1 MKKLFR
7 AGWVQTSLAVILAA
21 YLRAAL
27 ATIRWRHVGR
37 ERAEA
42 IWNAKGPVL
51 VCFWHSRI
59 PISPACWPLGWAQE
73 PRAVISLSPD
83 GEFIAKAM
91 ERIGFPAI
99 RGSSRKD
106 SDPRKEKRGSGA
118 FRDIL
123 RWLKDGGG
131 VAITPDGPRG
141 PAEVMKDGPPLLAR
155 MSKAPVLLVGMASKP
170 CIRLKSW
177 DQAVVPLPFSRGVI
191 VWDGPFGAGPDDD
204 LEALR
209 LDWAARLSA
218 ATRAAEAALE

>member
-1 MKKLFR
+1 MKSLFR
-7 AGWVQTSLAVILAA
+7 AAWFQSTLAFLLAA

-27 ATIRWRHVGR
+27 ATIRWRHEGR

-42 IWNAKGPVL
+42 IWDAGGPVL

-59 PISPACWPLGWAQE
+59 PLSPACWPLGRAQE

-83 GEFIAKAM
+83 GEFVAKAM
-91 ERIGFPAI
+91 ARIGFPAI

-106 SDPRKEKRGSGA
+106 SDPKKEKRGSGA
-118 FRDIL
+118 TRDIL
-123 RWLKDGGG
+123 RWLKAGNG

-141 PAEVMKDGPPLLAR
+141 PVEVMKEGPPMLAR
-155 MSKAPVLLVGMASKP
+155 LSKAPVLLVGLASKP
-170 CIRLKSW
+170 CLRLGSW
-177 DQAVVPLPFSRGVI
+177 DSAMIPLPFTRGVI
-191 VWDGPFGAGPDDD
+191 VWDGPLGASADDD

-218 ATRAAEAALE
+218 VTRRAEAGLA

>member
-1 MKKLFR
+1 MKTLFR
-7 AGWVQTSLAVILAA
+7 AAWVQSTLAFLLAA
-21 YLRAAL
+21 YLRATL
-27 ATIRWRHVGR
+27 VTIRWRHEGR

-42 IWNAKGPVL
+42 IWDAKGPVL

-59 PISPACWPLGWAQE
+59 PLSPACWPLGRAQE

-106 SDPRKEKRGSGA
+106 SDPSKDKRGAGA
-118 FRDIL
+118 TRDIL
-123 RWLKDGGG
+123 RWLKDGNG

-141 PAEVMKDGPPLLAR
+141 PAEDMKEGPAMLAR
-155 MSKAPVLLVGMASKP
+155 LSKAPVLLVGLASKP
-170 CIRLKSW
+170 CLRLGSW
-177 DQAVVPLPFSRGVI
+177 DKAMIPLPFTRGVI
-191 VWDGPFGAGPDDD
+191 VWDGPLGASAADD

-209 LDWAARLSA
+209 MDWTQRLSA
-218 ATRAAEAALE
+218 VTRRAEAGLE

>member
-1 MKKLFR
+1 MKHLFR
-7 AGWVQTSLAVILAA
+7 AGWVQSTLAFLLAA

-27 ATIRWRHVGR
+27 ATIRWRHEGR

-42 IWNAKGPVL
+42 IWNAGGPVL

-59 PISPACWPLGWAQE
+59 PLSPACWPLGWAQE

-99 RGSSRKD
+99 RGSSRKET
-106 SDPRKEKRGSGA
+106 DPSKDKRGAGA
-118 FRDIL
+118 TRDIL
-123 RWLKDGGG
+123 RWLKAGNG

-141 PAEVMKDGPPLLAR
+141 PMEDMKEGPPMLAR
-155 MSKAPVLLVGMASKP
+155 LSKAPVLLVGLASKP
-170 CIRLKSW
+170 CLRLKSW
-177 DQAVVPLPFSRGVI
+177 DEAMIPLPFTRGVI
-191 VWDGPFGAGPDDD
+191 VWDGPFGAGPEDD

-209 LDWAARLSA
+209 VEWTDKLSA
-218 ATRAAEAALE
+218 VTRRAEAGL

>member
-1 MKKLFR
+1 MKNLFR
-7 AGWVQTSLAVILAA
+7 AAWFQSALAFVLAA

-27 ATIRWRHVGR
+27 ATIRWRHEGR

-42 IWNAKGPVL
+42 IWDAGGPVL

-59 PISPACWPLGWAQE
+59 PLSPACWPLGRAQE

-91 ERIGFPAI
+91 ARIGFPAI

-106 SDPRKEKRGSGA
+106 SDPKKEKRGAGA
-118 FRDIL
+118 TRDIL
-123 RWLKDGGG
+123 RWLKDGNG

-141 PAEVMKDGPPLLAR
+141 PAEVMKEGPPMLAR
-155 MSKAPVLLVGMASKP
+155 LSRAPVLLVGLASKP
-170 CIRLKSW
+170 CLRLGSW
-177 DQAVVPLPFSRGVI
+177 DHAMIPLPFTRGVI
-191 VWDGPFGAGPDDD
+191 VWDGPLGATPDDD

-209 LDWAARLSA
+209 LDWTARLSA
-218 ATRAAEAALE
+218 ATRRAEAALE

>member
-1 MKKLFR
+1 MKHLFR
-7 AGWVQTSLAVILAA
+7 AAWVQSTLAFILAT

-27 ATIRWRHVGR
+27 ATIRWRHEGR

-42 IWNAKGPVL
+42 IWNAGGPVL

-59 PISPACWPLGWAQE
+59 PLSPACWPLGWAQE

-99 RGSSRKD
+99 RGSSRKET
-106 SDPRKEKRGSGA
+106 DPTKDKRGAGA
-118 FRDIL
+118 TRDIL
-123 RWLKDGGG
+123 RWLKAGNG

-141 PAEVMKDGPPLLAR
+141 PAEDMKEGPPMLAR
-155 MSKAPVLLVGMASKP
+155 LSKASVLLVGLASKP
-170 CIRLKSW
+170 SLRLGSW
-177 DQAVVPLPFSRGVI
+177 DQAMIPLPFTRGVI

-209 LDWAARLSA
+209 LDWTRKLSDV
-218 ATRAAEAALE
+218 TRRAEAAL

>member
-1 MKKLFR
+1 MKQLFR
-7 AGWVQTSLAVILAA
+7 AAWVQSTLAFILAA
-21 YLRAAL
+21 YLRATL
-27 ATIRWRHVGR
+27 ATIRWRHEGR

-42 IWNAKGPVL
+42 IWNAGGPVL

-59 PISPACWPLGWAQE
+59 PLSPACWPLGWAQE

-83 GEFIAKAM
+83 GEFVAKAM
-91 ERIGFPAI
+91 ARIGFPAI

-106 SDPRKEKRGSGA
+106 SDPTKEKRGAGA

-141 PAEVMKDGPPLLAR
+141 PAEVMKEGPPMLAR
-155 MSKAPVLLVGMASKP
+155 LSKAPVLLVGLASRP
-170 CIRLKSW
+170 CLRLGSW
-177 DQAVVPLPFSRGVI
+177 DQAMIPLPFTRGVI
-191 VWDGPFGAGPDDD
+191 VWDGPLGAGAQDD

-209 LDWAARLSA
+209 LEWAARLSDV
-218 ATRAAEAALE
+218 TRRAEAAVA

>member
-1 MKKLFR
+1 MKHLFR
-7 AGWVQTSLAVILAA
+7 TAWVQSTLAFILAA

-27 ATIRWRHVGR
+27 KTIRWRQENRGV
-37 ERAEA
+37 AEA
-42 IWNAKGPVL
+42 IWNAGGPVL

-99 RGSSRKD
+99 RGSSRKE
-106 SDPRKEKRGSGA
+106 SDPKKEKRGAGA

-131 VAITPDGPRG
+131 IAITPDGPRG
-141 PAEVMKDGPPLLAR
+141 PVEVMKEGPPLLAK

-170 CIRLKSW
+170 CVRLGSW
-177 DQAVVPLPFSRGVI
+177 DKAMVPLPFSRGMI
-191 VWDGPFGAGPDDD
+191 VWDGPIQVGADDD

-209 LDWAARLSA
+209 LEWAARLSA
-218 ATRAAEAALE
+218 ATRKAEAALE

>member
-1 MKKLFR
+1 MKTLFR
-7 AGWVQTSLAVILAA
+7 AAWVQSTLAFLLAA
-21 YLRAAL
+21 YLRATL
-27 ATIRWRHVGR
+27 VTIRWRHEGR

-42 IWNAKGPVL
+42 IWDAKGPVL

-59 PISPACWPLGWAQE
+59 PLSPACWPLGRAQE

-106 SDPRKEKRGSGA
+106 SDPSKDKRGAGA
-118 FRDIL
+118 TRDIL
-123 RWLKDGGG
+123 RWLKDGNG

-141 PAEVMKDGPPLLAR
+141 PAEDMKEGPPMLAR
-155 MSKAPVLLVGMASKP
+155 LSKAPVLLVGLASKP
-170 CIRLKSW
+170 CLRLGSW
-177 DQAVVPLPFSRGVI
+177 DKAMIPLPFTRGVI
-191 VWDGPFGAGPDDD
+191 VWDGPLGASAADD

-209 LDWAARLSA
+209 MDWTQRLSA
-218 ATRAAEAALE
+218 VTRRAEAGLE

>member
-1 MKKLFR
+1 MKHLFR
-7 AGWVQTSLAVILAA
+7 AGWVQSTLAFILAA
-21 YLRAAL
+21 YLRATL
-27 ATIRWRHVGR
+27 ATIRWRHEGR

-42 IWNAKGPVL
+42 IWDAGGPVL

-59 PISPACWPLGWAQE
+59 PLSPACWPLGRAQE

-91 ERIGFPAI
+91 ARIGFPAI

-106 SDPRKEKRGSGA
+106 SDPSKEKRGAGA

-123 RWLKDGGG
+123 RWLKDGNG

-141 PAEVMKDGPPLLAR
+141 PMEVMKEGPPMLAR
-155 MSKAPVLLVGMASKP
+155 LSKAPVLLVGLASKP
-170 CIRLKSW
+170 CLRLKSW
-177 DQAVVPLPFSRGVI
+177 DQAMIPLPFTRGVI
-191 VWDGPFGAGPDDD
+191 VWDGPLGATAEDD

-209 LDWAARLSA
+209 LEWAERLSGV
-218 ATRAAEAALE
+218 TRRAEAAVA

>member
-1 MKKLFR
+1 MKHLFR
-7 AGWVQTSLAVILAA
+7 AAWVQSTLAFILAA
-21 YLRAAL
+21 YLRATL
-27 ATIRWRHVGR
+27 ATIRWRYEGR

-42 IWNAKGPVL
+42 IWNAGGPVL

-59 PISPACWPLGWAQE
+59 SLSPAGWPLGWAQE

-91 ERIGFPAI
+91 ARLGFPAI

-106 SDPRKEKRGSGA
+106 SDPTNEKRGSGA

-141 PAEVMKDGPPLLAR
+141 PAEVMKAGAPMLAR
-155 MSKAPVLLVGMASKP
+155 LSKAPVLLVGVASKP
-170 CIRLKSW
+170 CLRLKSW
-177 DQAVVPLPFSRGVI
+177 DQAMIPLPFTRGVI
-191 VWDGPFGAGPDDD
+191 VWDGPLGATAEDD

-209 LDWAARLSA
+209 LEWAERLSGV
-218 ATRAAEAALE
+218 TRRAEAELA

>member
-1 MKKLFR
+1 MKHLFR
-7 AGWVQTSLAVILAA
+7 AGWVQSTLAFLLAA
-21 YLRAAL
+21 YLRATL
-27 ATIRWRHVGR
+27 ATIRWRHEGR
-37 ERAEA
+37 EVAEA
-42 IWNAKGPVL
+42 IWNAGGPVL

-59 PISPACWPLGWAQE
+59 PLSPACWPLGRAQE

-106 SDPRKEKRGSGA
+106 SDPTKEKRGAGA

-141 PAEVMKDGPPLLAR
+141 PAEEMKEGPPLLAR
-155 MSKAPVLLVGMASKP
+155 LSKAPVLLVGMASKP
-170 CIRLKSW
+170 CLRLKSW
-177 DQAVVPLPFSRGVI
+177 DRAVVPLPFSRGVI
-191 VWDGPFGAGPDDD
+191 VWDGPFGAGSDDD

-209 LDWAARLSA
+209 VDWAARLSA
-218 ATRAAEAALE
+218 ATRAAEAALA

>member
-1 MKKLFR
+1 MKNLFR
-7 AGWVQTSLAVILAA
+7 AAWVQSSLAFILAA

-27 ATIRWRHVGR
+27 ATMRWRHVER

-42 IWNAKGPVL
+42 IWDAKGPVL

-59 PISPACWPLGWAQE
+59 PISPACWPLGWAQD

-106 SDPRKEKRGSGA
+106 SDPTKEKRGAGA

-141 PAEVMKDGPPLLAR
+141 PAEEMKEGPPLLAR
-155 MSKAPVLLVGMASKP
+155 LSKAPVLLVGMASKP
-170 CIRLKSW
+170 CLRLKSW
-177 DQAVVPLPFSRGVI
+177 DRAVVPLPFSRGDI
-191 VWDGPFGAGPDDD
+191 VWDGPFGAGSDDD

-209 LDWAARLSA
+209 VDWAARLSA
-218 ATRAAEAALE
+218 ATRAAEAALA

>member
-1 MKKLFR
+1 MKQLFR
-7 AGWVQTSLAVILAA
+7 AGWVQSTLAFILAA

-27 ATIRWRHVGR
+27 ATIRWRHEGR

-59 PISPACWPLGWAQE
+59 PVSPACWPLGWAQE

-106 SDPRKEKRGSGA
+106 SDPTKEKRGAGA

-141 PAEVMKDGPPLLAR
+141 PPEVMKEGPPLLAR
-155 MSKAPVLLVGMASKP
+155 LSKAPVLLVGMASGP
-170 CIRLKSW
+170 CLRLKSW
-177 DQAVVPLPFSRGVI
+177 DKALVPLPFTRGVI
-191 VWDGPFGAGPDDD
+191 VWDGPFHAGPDDD

-209 LDWAARLSA
+209 LDWQARLSA
-218 ATRAAEAALE
+218 ATRKAEAALE